1 MITINTLLTEMAKE
15 TEKNEVENIPKKS
28 PEWIEAKDKCLV
40 EILKK
45 MNEAKK

>member
-1 MITINTLLTEMAKE
+1 MKVNTLLIEMIQE
-15 TEKNEVENIPKKS
+15 TEKSKVESIPKKD
-28 PEWIEAKDKCLV
+28 PECLV

>member
-1 MITINTLLTEMAKE
+1 MKTINTILIEMAKE
-15 TEKNEVENIPKKS
+15 TEKTEVENIPKKD
-28 PEWIEAKDKCLV
+28 PECLV

>member
-1 MITINTLLTEMAKE
+1 MKTINSLLLEMANE
-15 TEKNEVENIPKKS
+15 TEVVNIPKKD
-28 PEWIEAKDKCLV
+28 PEWVKTKDKCLV